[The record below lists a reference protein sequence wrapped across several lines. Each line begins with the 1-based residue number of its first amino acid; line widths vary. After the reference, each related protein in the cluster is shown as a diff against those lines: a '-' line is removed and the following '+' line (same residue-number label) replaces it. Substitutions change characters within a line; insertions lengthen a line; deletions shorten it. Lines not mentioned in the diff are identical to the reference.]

1 MLEASPT
8 FLAGRIGRY
17 GRNAFIMGQR
27 PQSVL
32 GLFTGSMYTLVVGMI
47 PLNNKL
53 VRPAQYVGIPPANL
67 SGYTDRIFPS
77 SCVSSVRVDPAVR
90 AAASATGTDAFLIL
104 SIKWYSPRNDTMKAK
119 HRVFIEC

>member
-8 FLAGRIGRY
+8 FLAGRIGRD

-53 VRPAQYVGIPPANL
+53 VRPCNMFRGFLDEDSWN
-67 SGYTDRIFPS
+67 SGHER
-77 SCVSSVRVDPAVR
+77 
-90 AAASATGTDAFLIL
+90 
-104 SIKWYSPRNDTMKAK
+104 
-119 HRVFIEC
+119 